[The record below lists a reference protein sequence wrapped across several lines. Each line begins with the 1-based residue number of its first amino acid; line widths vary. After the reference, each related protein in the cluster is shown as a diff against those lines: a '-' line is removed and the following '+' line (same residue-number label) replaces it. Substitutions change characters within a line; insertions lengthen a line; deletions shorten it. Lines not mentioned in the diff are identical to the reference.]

1 MPPHFSL
8 LVRPS
13 SRGFFLP
20 LLLSCAGVLALSG
33 CAGQKT
39 TQTGFI
45 APQTYAQMVHPKGHT
60 DDLVYVAP
68 GLQPGAYRYAVIAPV
83 LWHPVNKAPVLKPE
97 IQARMTEAFE
107 SELRKTLGED
117 FKILPASPLVTA
129 PSGPFSAGNFPPGTL
144 RISAAITNLRRSKWY
159 YNALPIVAG
168 FAAGAAGGGLP
179 PIPPPAPGGA
189 SEELLATDAMTGA
202 PVLAIATYNN
212 GMPWNMVG
220 QWLPYAHARR
230 AFHLAALLMK
240 EEVHKTGLASAS
252 PAQPSWKSPT

>member
-45 APQTYAQMVHPKGHT
+45 APQTYAQMVHPKGHM

-68 GLQPGAYRYAVIAPV
+68 GLQPGAYRYAVIDPV
-83 LWHPVNKAPVLKPE
+83 LWHPVNTAPVLEPE

-189 SEELLATDAMTGA
+189 SEELLATDAVTGA
-202 PVLAIATYNN
+202 SVLAIATYNN

>member
-202 PVLAIATYNN
+202 SVLAIATYNN